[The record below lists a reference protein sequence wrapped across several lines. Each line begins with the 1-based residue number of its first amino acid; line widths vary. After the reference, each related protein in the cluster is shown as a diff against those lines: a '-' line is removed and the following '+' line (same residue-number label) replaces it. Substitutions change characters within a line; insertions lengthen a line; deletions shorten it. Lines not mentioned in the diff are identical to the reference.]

1 MNNIKQKLYCYVD
14 ETGQDTKG
22 ELFIVVALVTGKEK
36 NELETFLEKTETLS
50 GKGKRKWIKSRDKE
64 KNEYLKLALV
74 PNHLKGKIFYRIQE
88 NTKAYEA
95 QTIIAIEQAL
105 RQYISVHKITDYK
118 ATIVIDGLNETVGL
132 RVGSA
137 LRRAG
142 IKTRRV
148 RGEKDESNALL
159 RLTDMVAGLIREKQK
174 GETNSSKLTKKLEKE
189 GVLNEL

>member
-1 MNNIKQKLYCYVD
+1 MKQKLYCYVD

-22 ELFIVVALVTGKEK
+22 GLFIVVALVTGNEK
-36 NELETFLEKTETLS
+36 GELELFLENVEQKS
-50 GKGKRKWIKSRDKE
+50 GKGKRKWIKSRTKE
-64 KNEYLKLALV
+64 KDKYLELALV
-74 PNHLKGKIFYRIQE
+74 PNYLKGKVFYRIQK

-95 QTIIAIEQAL
+95 QTVIAIEQAL
-105 RQYISVHKITDYK
+105 RQYISSRNIKDYK
-118 ATIVIDGLNETVGL
+118 TTIVIDGLSETVGL

-159 RLTDMVAGLIREKQK
+159 RLTDTVAGLIRETEEGK
-174 GETNSSKLTKKLEKE
+174 ETYSKLTRKLEKE
-189 GVLNEL
+189 GVLNELA

>member
-1 MNNIKQKLYCYVD
+1 MVKKLYCYVD

-22 ELFIVVALVTGKEK
+22 ELFIVVALITGKERD
-36 NELETFLEKTETLS
+36 ELEAFLEKTETIS
-50 GKGKRKWIKSRDKE
+50 GKGKRKWIKSRTKE

-74 PNHLKGKIFYRIQE
+74 PNHLKGKVFYRIQE

-95 QTIIAIEQAL
+95 QTVIAIEQAL
-105 RQYISVHKITDYK
+105 HLYISFQKIVDYR
-118 ATIVIDGLNETVGL
+118 ATIVIDGLSGAAEL

-142 IKTRRV
+142 IRTRKV

-159 RLTDMVAGLIREKQK
+159 RLTDMVAGLIREKQ
-174 GETNSSKLTKKLEKE
+174 EREEIYSKLTKKLEKE
-189 GVLNEL
+189 GVLHEL